1 MKKIIFLFF
10 FCSFLISCVN
20 KEKEEISHLIAKWV
34 GREIIFPNRMIFT
47 LQGKDTIDFSLS
59 RSSYAIVSYVDSIGC
74 VSCKLHLSSWKLF
87 IEELDSISQE
97 KIPVLLY
104 FCPKDIEEVTYLLK
118 RDYFKYPVCIDQS
131 DMFNKLNN
139 FPDKMN
145 FQTFLLDKDDKIV
158 ALGNPIQNPKI
169 RDLYM
174 NIIQGKREVIEKERM
189 KTKINMKTTN
199 LSFGIFDWRQEQKT
213 EFVLVNIGDQP
224 LVIDDVVTS
233 CGCIMTSYS
242 KEPIPPND
250 TVSLFITYKAG
261 QPEHFDK
268 TIKVYC
274 NAESSPVLLKIT
286 GDAS

>member
-199 LSFGIFDWRQEQKT
+199 LSFGIF
-213 EFVLVNIGDQP
+213 
-224 LVIDDVVTS
+224 
-233 CGCIMTSYS
+233 
-242 KEPIPPND
+242 
-250 TVSLFITYKAG
+250 
-261 QPEHFDK
+261 
-268 TIKVYC
+268 
-274 NAESSPVLLKIT
+274 
-286 GDAS
+286 